1 MDELTPPGIE
11 PETAPGGFYFQNHM
25 AAERALL
32 FIDGSNFYHHARG
45 IGIATGSLD
54 YRILARKLILDR
66 QLVGIRYYVGKVSGD
81 FSRIASQ
88 GKFLDRIRSQ
98 GVDVFLGRIERRML
112 DPDDNPL
119 IQRLKTLIAANRTDL
134 NDSILNALNALCET
148 RQPQYTEKRVDVS
161 IAVDMVAMAYAD
173 QYDVAY
179 LLSADGDFVP
189 AVEVV
194 KAVGKRIFAAS
205 PRVGREL
212 EKAVHAFIPLKAEW
226 FRSVSR

>member
-1 MDELTPPGIE
+1 
-11 PETAPGGFYFQNHM
+11 M

-32 FIDGSNFYHHARG
+32 FIDGSNFYHHARD
-45 IGIATGSLD
+45 IGISTGNLD
-54 YRILARKLILDR
+54 YRILAHKLILDR
-66 QLVGIRYYVGKVSGD
+66 QLVGIRYYVGKISGD
-81 FSRIASQ
+81 LSRIRSQ
-88 GKFLDRIRSQ
+88 EKFLDRIRSQ
-98 GVDVFLGRIERRML
+98 GVEIFLGRIERRML

-119 IQRLKTLIAANRTDL
+119 IQRLKSLIAANRTDL

-161 IAVDMVAMAYAD
+161 IAVDMVAMAHRD

-194 KAVGKRIFAAS
+194 KAADKKVFAAS
-205 PRVGREL
+205 PFVGYEL
-212 EKAVHAFIPLKAEW
+212 KRAVHAFIPLKAEW
-226 FRSVSR
+226 FRSVSP

>member
-1 MDELTPPGIE
+1 
-11 PETAPGGFYFQNHM
+11 M

-32 FIDGSNFYHHARG
+32 FIDGSNFYHHARD
-45 IGIATGSLD
+45 IGVSTGHLD
-54 YRILARKLILDR
+54 YPALARKLILDR
-66 QLVGIRYYVGKVSGD
+66 RLVGIRYYVGKLSGD
-81 FSRIASQ
+81 FSRIRSQ

-98 GVDVFLGRIERRML
+98 GVEIFLGRIERRML

-119 IQRLKTLIAANRTDL
+119 IQRLKSVIAAHRTDL
-134 NDSILNALNALCET
+134 NDSILNEMNALCET

-161 IAVDMVAMAYAD
+161 IAVDMVAMAHTD

-194 KAVGKRIFAAS
+194 KAAGKKVFAAS
-205 PRVGREL
+205 PFVGREL
-212 EKAVHAFIPLKAEW
+212 KRAVHAFIPLKAEW
-226 FRSVSR
+226 FRSVSP